1 MALTKSIYIA
11 ILNEGTMRVELTGLI
26 VDLIQQG
33 KYNLDIHYPHN
44 KPITFNRNEIV
55 KSFLSSG
62 CDYLLMIDDDIF
74 PPPTILNLADFDEDI
89 IAATCFAF
97 TKDMIIPVA
106 WNRRADGMYFVPNL
120 ASSDGL
126 KKVDSVGTGCI
137 MIKRSVL
144 ENPWWLENGGWFKNE
159 YDKTGYKEEGN
170 DLAFCRKATDL
181 GYNVFVHTDYQCS
194 HIVPM
199 DLKFIYNS
207 LNSAKAEGEADGEN
221 KKQ

>member
-1 MALTKSIYIA
+1 MSLTKKIYLA
-11 ILNEGTMRVELTGLI
+11 ILNEGEMRVELTSL
-26 VDLIQQG
+26 VTDLIQQG
-33 KYNLDIHYPHN
+33 KYDLEVHYPHN

-55 KSFLSSG
+55 KSFLSG
-62 CDYLLMIDDDIF
+62 DADYLLMIDDDIV
-74 PPPTILNLADFDEDI
+74 PPSTILNLADFQEDI
-89 IAATCFAF
+89 VAATCFAF
-97 TKDMIIPVA
+97 TKDQIMPVA
-106 WNRRADGMYFVPNL
+106 WNRRADGMYYVPSL
-120 ASSDGL
+120 TSSDGL
-126 KKVDSVGTGCI
+126 TKVDTVGTGCI

-144 ENPWWLENGGWFKNE
+144 ENPWWKEHGGWFKNE

-207 LNSAKAEGEADGEN
+207 LLSAKADGEN

>member
-1 MALTKSIYIA
+1 MAPTKKIMVCV
-11 ILNEGTMRVELTGLI
+11 LNEGEMRVELSALI
-26 VDLIQQG
+26 NDLTQQG
-33 KYNLDIHYPHN
+33 KYDLDVRYPHN

-55 KSFLSSG
+55 KSFLATNA
-62 CDYLLMIDDDIF
+62 DYLLMIDDDIV
-74 PPPTILNLADFDEDI
+74 PPSTILNLADFQEDI
-89 IAATCFAF
+89 VAATCFAF
-97 TKDMIIPVA
+97 TKDQIMPVA
-106 WNRRADGMYFVPNL
+106 WNRRADGMYYVPTL
-120 ASSDGL
+120 TSSDGL
-126 KKVDSVGTGCI
+126 TKVDTVGTGCI

-144 ENPWWLENGGWFKNE
+144 ENPWWKEHGGWFKNE

-207 LNSAKAEGEADGEN
+207 LTAAKADGEN